1 MRIINKFTLLL
12 LILVSYAASS
22 QQKTTAGPVTGE
34 ETKTIFFVD
43 ENSGSAVDESGNI
56 LYSTTDGGLSWVNR
70 QTPALWQIREIRI
83 NSIEDKKSS
92 KKKLNPRSGGSK
104 DDFGNGFMSADD
116 FTAAE
121 VSLVGIKFSLLNP
134 GFVSIKIYDSQG
146 KTVDEL
152 ARSSFGAGSHE
163 IKWNVSKFPG
173 DVYYYSIVSNE
184 FSETNKIITSK

>member
-1 MRIINKFTLLL
+1 MRIINKYMLPL
-12 LILVSYAASS
+12 LILVSFTVSS
-22 QQKTTAGPVTGE
+22 QQRNTAGPVTGE
-34 ETKTIFFVD
+34 ETKTIFFID
-43 ENSGSAVDESGNI
+43 ENNGSAVDESGKV

-70 QTPALWQIREIRI
+70 HSPAPWQIREIRI

-104 DDFGNGFMSADD
+104 DDFGSGFMPADD
-116 FTAAE
+116 FAATE

-152 ARSSFGAGSHE
+152 ARSSFGAGSHD

-184 FSETNKIITSK
+184 FSETNKITTSK